1 MGMVDVSS
9 RSAAAYALSAAAGFP
24 GIESRPPERFPCRR
38 AAAEPQAGA
47 RPEIANELNKS

>member
-24 GIESRPPERFPCRR
+24 GIESRPPRAVSMPPRR
-38 AAAEPQAGA
+38 SRAPSRGPSRNRKRVE
-47 RPEIANELNKS
+47 